1 MTDNNNN
8 KDSNINDIDRRLL
21 AEQDEYL
28 NSHPDSV
35 SNTEF
40 EVGGNGHD
48 YNNDEFFVNDLE
60 REEIIQKEQH
70 KKRSKSKG
78 KTSQTNEDDN
88 DNNEQTPKI
97 HTVYK
102 YSTDI
107 PLAEEILLDNES
119 VFLQIID
126 GKPQISSMIDLRKQ
140 KGIVLIPHENSSQ
153 VIAPVVIPYSF
164 KNVEE
169 IEYFIKIA
177 KEKSI
182 DDLFL
187 MSESIWDK
195 ILVAKSKEVITFYT
209 VDTIYSYFQ
218 DLFPTTHYDMIV
230 GNPGAGKGAIL
241 VSFRLQGYRAVMAAG
256 MSGANLLELLG
267 SVEACQITLLED
279 EFQNIEKD
287 PDKEVI
293 YKIGYDETNLV
304 PKTLDGNKSNR
315 HNRWYH
321 PYCFK
326 VFASEKASDSKNL
339 GGFNDRTFRM
349 KSLKGRPKILAKN
362 ILHEFQKSIDKQ
374 NPKYKDIISKINYL
388 RKLLLIYRILHH
400 EDIIEE
406 VALNIDGRAM
416 ELTSPQIYLFSS
428 DKLVSKEEDKR
439 VLHTKVLPAL
449 SKFLKEKGEISGK
462 TIEGIVYQALQELFE
477 SNITAAENTLDV
489 NNDMRTKYTL
499 TYDDICMKV
508 TELISGDPDLYHPQT
523 INSLEY
529 DQVTHNE
536 LLKICRDRFSEN
548 RDPVTIGT
556 GNNRKKA
563 LVFFKEDVEKSGKSF
578 DVITEIEIMDKQPEE
593 SAAEQD
599 QILWKEWKAAST
611 LVG

>member
-1 MTDNNNN
+1 
-8 KDSNINDIDRRLL
+8 
-21 AEQDEYL
+21 
-28 NSHPDSV
+28 
-35 SNTEF
+35 
-40 EVGGNGHD
+40 
-48 YNNDEFFVNDLE
+48 
-60 REEIIQKEQH
+60 
-70 KKRSKSKG
+70 
-78 KTSQTNEDDN
+78 
-88 DNNEQTPKI
+88 
-97 HTVYK
+97 
-102 YSTDI
+102 
-107 PLAEEILLDNES
+107 
-119 VFLQIID
+119 
-126 GKPQISSMIDLRKQ
+126 
-140 KGIVLIPHENSSQ
+140 
-153 VIAPVVIPYSF
+153 
-164 KNVEE
+164 
-169 IEYFIKIA
+169 
-177 KEKSI
+177 
-182 DDLFL
+182 

-209 VDTIYSYFQ
+209 ADTIYSYFQ

-326 VFASEKASDSKNL
+326 VFASEKAPDSKNL

-362 ILHEFQKSIDKQ
+362 ILHEFQKPIDKQ
-374 NPKYKDIISKINYL
+374 SPKYKDIISKIDYL
-388 RKLLLIYRILHH
+388 RKLLLIYRLLHH

-406 VALNIDGRAM
+406 VNVNIDGRAL

-439 VLHTKVLPAL
+439 VLHKKVLPAL
-449 SKFLKEKGEISGK
+449 SKFLKEKGEISEK
-462 TIEGIVYQALQELFE
+462 TIEGIVYQALQELFD
-477 SNITAAENTLDV
+477 SSATAAENTLDV
-489 NNDMRTKYTL
+489 NNEMRTKYTL
-499 TYDDICMKV
+499 TYDDICEKV
-508 TELISGDPDLYHPQT
+508 RELIDGEPDLYHPQT

-536 LLKICRDRFSEN
+536 ILKICRDRFSEN
-548 RDPVTIGT
+548 RDPVTIGI

-578 DVITEIEIMDKQPEE
+578 DVITEIEIVDKQPEE
-593 SAAEQD
+593 PATGED
-599 QILWKEWKAAST
+599 QVLWEEWKQH
-611 LVG
+611 LL

>member
-1 MTDNNNN
+1 
-8 KDSNINDIDRRLL
+8 
-21 AEQDEYL
+21 
-28 NSHPDSV
+28 
-35 SNTEF
+35 
-40 EVGGNGHD
+40 
-48 YNNDEFFVNDLE
+48 
-60 REEIIQKEQH
+60 
-70 KKRSKSKG
+70 
-78 KTSQTNEDDN
+78 
-88 DNNEQTPKI
+88 
-97 HTVYK
+97 
-102 YSTDI
+102 
-107 PLAEEILLDNES
+107 
-119 VFLQIID
+119 
-126 GKPQISSMIDLRKQ
+126 MIDLSKH

-153 VIAPVVIPYSF
+153 VTAPVVIPYSF
-164 KNVEE
+164 EDIAE
-169 IEYFIKIA
+169 IEYFINIA
-177 KEKSI
+177 RQKSI

-279 EFQNIEKD
+279 EFQNIDKD
-287 PDKEVI
+287 PDKEVT

-326 VFASEKASDSKNL
+326 VFAAEKAPDSKNL

-362 ILHEFQKSIDKQ
+362 ILHEFQRSMDKQ

-388 RKLLLIYRILHH
+388 RKLLLVYRILHH

-406 VALNIDGRAM
+406 VPLNIDGRAL

-428 DKLVSKEEDKR
+428 EKLVSKDEDKR
-439 VLHTKVLPAL
+439 VLHKKVLPTL
-449 SKFLKEKGEISGK
+449 SKYLREKGEISEK
-462 TIEGIVYQALQELFE
+462 TIEGIVYQGLQELFE
-477 SNITAAENTLDV
+477 TNTAENTLDV
-489 NNDMRTKYTL
+489 NNETRTKHTL
-499 TYDDICMKV
+499 TYDDICEKV
-508 TELISGDPDLYHPQT
+508 RELIEGEPDPYHAQT
-523 INSLEY
+523 INSLDY
-529 DQVTHNE
+529 GQITHN
-536 LLKICRDRFSEN
+536 
-548 RDPVTIGT
+548 
-556 GNNRKKA
+556 
-563 LVFFKEDVEKSGKSF
+563 
-578 DVITEIEIMDKQPEE
+578 
-593 SAAEQD
+593 
-599 QILWKEWKAAST
+599 
-611 LVG
+611 

>member
-1 MTDNNNN
+1 MAF
-8 KDSNINDIDRRLL
+8 KDIDDILL
-21 AEQDEYL
+21 EDQEQEEQQEQEQEESENL
-28 NSHPDSV
+28 EEP
-35 SNTEF
+35 F
-40 EVGGNGHD
+40 EAGGNGHD
-48 YNNDEFFVNDLE
+48 DDSESQQD
-60 REEIIQKEQH
+60 
-70 KKRSKSKG
+70 KKKSRRKNSEDG
-78 KTSQTNEDDN
+78 KDKPNIKT
-88 DNNEQTPKI
+88 

-107 PLAEEILLDNES
+107 PLAEEILLNNES

-126 GKPQISSMIDLRKQ
+126 GQPKISSMIDLSKQ
-140 KGIVLIPHENSSQ
+140 KGIILVPHENSSQ
-153 VIAPVVIPYSF
+153 VTAPVVIPYNF
-164 KNVEE
+164 RDKEE
-169 IEYFIKIA
+169 IEYFISVA
-177 KEKSI
+177 KQKSI

-187 MSESIWDK
+187 MSESIWEK
-195 ILVAKSKEVITFYT
+195 ILVAKSKEVITFYA

-321 PYCFK
+321 PHCFK
-326 VFASEKASDSKNL
+326 VFASEKAPDSKNL

-362 ILHEFQKSIDKQ
+362 ILHEFQKSEDKQ

-388 RKLLLIYRILHH
+388 RKLLLVYRILHQG
-400 EDIIEE
+400 DIIEE
-406 VALNIDGRAM
+406 VPLNIDGRAL

-428 DKLVSKEEDKR
+428 DKLVSKDEDKR
-439 VLHTKVLPAL
+439 VLHKKVLPAL
-449 SKFLKEKGEISGK
+449 SKFLREKGEISEK
-462 TIEGIVYQALQELFE
+462 TIEGIIYQTLQELFE
-477 SNITAAENTLDV
+477 INPAENTLDF
-489 NNDMRTKYTL
+489 NNETRTKYTL
-499 TYDDICMKV
+499 TYDDICNKV
-508 TELISGDPDLYHPQT
+508 RELIEGEPDPYHAQT
-523 INSLEY
+523 INSLDY
-529 DQVTHNE
+529 GQITHNE
-536 LLKICRDRFSEN
+536 ILTICKDRFSES

-556 GNNRKKA
+556 GDSRKKA
-563 LVFFKEDVEKSGKSF
+563 LVFFKEDVDKSGKSF
-578 DVITEIEIMDKQPEE
+578 DVVTEIEIVDRIPEE
-593 SAAEQD
+593 QSAEQD
-599 QILWKEWKAAST
+599 STLWEEWKQHS
-611 LVG
+611 V